1 MGIVQYFEAN
11 DFSFYEPILGKLS
24 YKKPVIG
31 QFCWAPILHIDTI
44 PRIFEVERE
53 HPSVMSSL

>member
-11 DFSFYEPILGKLS
+11 DFSFYEPIPGKLS

-44 PRIFEVERE
+44 PRIFEVE
-53 HPSVMSSL
+53 